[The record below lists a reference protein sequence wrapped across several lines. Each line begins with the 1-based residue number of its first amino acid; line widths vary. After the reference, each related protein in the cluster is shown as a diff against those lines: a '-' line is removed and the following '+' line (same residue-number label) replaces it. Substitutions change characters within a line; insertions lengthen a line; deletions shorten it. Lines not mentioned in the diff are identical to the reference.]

1 MRKKK
6 DKVILAGNLRNDQ
19 RKMICDHY
27 LKNPT
32 ITQKELA
39 EWAKNEFNLVK
50 APGQST
56 ISDIL
61 KRKDEFSKM
70 SSSDLGVK
78 KRRVITFPELDT
90 ALANWVLQCEHRAIR
105 LNGDMIKAKGK
116 RLSDLMN
123 IPENDQPEFSNGWLQ
138 AFQERHNFHHFKLH
152 GESGSADVAA
162 IILNLPDIINTT
174 NQYPLHDIYNMDET
188 GLFYSM
194 APDRTIASRQIEGS
208 KKNCTRITIA
218 FTANADGTH
227 KLEPFIIG
235 NATRPRCFKK
245 KTGEELGFYYR
256 NNKKAWMTA
265 MFFQEWIQKFDQE
278 MRRSNRHVLLILDGA
293 PSHVTSAITLTN
305 VKVLLLPP
313 YTTSKIQP
321 MDAGII
327 ASFKLHYCHIQLQY
341 AIDRDEAE
349 EKDIYK
355 VDQLQVK
362 LKTSGFKSLSFLINQ
377 IKKCS

>member
-1 MRKKK
+1 MP
-6 DKVILAGNLRNDQ
+6 Q
-19 RKMICDHY
+19 
-27 LKNPT
+27 
-32 ITQKELA
+32 
-39 EWAKNEFNLVK
+39 
-50 APGQST
+50 
-56 ISDIL
+56 
-61 KRKDEFSKM
+61 
-70 SSSDLGVK
+70 DL
-78 KRRVITFPELDT
+78 D
-90 ALANWVLQCEHRAIR
+90 VL
-105 LNGDMIKAKGK
+105 
-116 RLSDLMN
+116 
-123 IPENDQPEFSNGWLQ
+123 
-138 AFQERHNFHHFKLH
+138 
-152 GESGSADVAA
+152 
-162 IILNLPDIINTT
+162 
-174 NQYPLHDIYNMDET
+174 
-188 GLFYSM
+188 
-194 APDRTIASRQIEGS
+194 
-208 KKNCTRITIA
+208 
-218 FTANADGTH
+218 
-227 KLEPFIIG
+227 
-235 NATRPRCFKK
+235 KK
-245 KTGEELGFYYR
+245 KTGEELGFYYH

-327 ASFKLHYCHIQLQY
+327 ASFKLHYRHIQLQY